1 MTVFKAASLA
11 AYLTLASFSAASAV
25 VMVEQGDPIMAEA
38 FEKAKA
44 GLDDFLTK
52 AENPPEGTYNYTVKI
67 GIFDEGDSYR
77 INSFPEG
84 SLSSEF
90 FWLSDIEK
98 NESGYTGRISNE
110 PEMVEHI
117 EMGQTI
123 AFTKEDIAD
132 WFYMDEKG
140 MTGNFTG
147 CAIAKITPSAE
158 IDELFRSMGLVCD
171 TQAITH

>member
-1 MTVFKAASLA
+1 M
-11 AYLTLASFSAASAV
+11 AV
-25 VMVEQGDPIMAEA
+25 VMVEKGDPIMAEA

-44 GLDDFLTK
+44 GLDHFLSR
-52 AENPPEGTYNYTVKI
+52 AENPPEGSYNYTVKI
-67 GIFDEGDSYR
+67 GIVDDGDSYR
-77 INSFPEG
+77 INSFSEG

-98 NESGYTGRISNE
+98 TENGYTGRISNE

-123 AFTKEDIAD
+123 AFTKEDVAD

-147 CAIAKITPSAE
+147 CAIARITPSAE

-171 TQAITH
+171 KQDITH

>member
-11 AYLTLASFSAASAV
+11 AYLSFATFGAASAV
-25 VMVEQGDPIMAEA
+25 VMVEQGDPIMTRA
-38 FEKAKA
+38 FELAKA
-44 GLDDFLTK
+44 GVDDFLAK
-52 AENPPEGTYNYTVKI
+52 AENPPAGTYNYTVKI
-67 GIFDEGDSYR
+67 GIVDDGDSYR
-77 INSFPEG
+77 INSFSEG
-84 SLSSEF
+84 SISSEF

-132 WFYMDEKG
+132 WFYMDDKG

-158 IDELFRSMGLVCD
+158 IDELFKSMGLVCD
-171 TQAITH
+171 EVDATH

>member
-1 MTVFKAASLA
+1 MTVFKAACLA
-11 AYLTLASFSAASAV
+11 AYLTLASSGAASAL
-25 VMVEQGDPIMAEA
+25 VMVDQGDPTMARA
-38 FEKAKA
+38 FELAKA
-44 GLDDFLTK
+44 GVDDFLAK

-67 GIFDEGDSYR
+67 GIVDDGDSYR
-77 INSFPEG
+77 INSFSEG

-98 NESGYTGRISNE
+98 SENGYTARISNE

-123 AFTKEDIAD
+123 AFTKDDIAD

-158 IDELFRSMGLVCD
+158 IDELFKSMGLVCD
-171 TQAITH
+171 EVDASH